1 LQHWENDGIVP
12 DVIVIT
18 GGNDSDSNSSESDTS
33 EDKSESHDGSDF
45 EFVQPLPTEL
55 PGYCVA

>member
-1 LQHWENDGIVP
+1 LQYWESDGIVP

-18 GGNDSDSNSSESDTS
+18 VGNDSDSNSSESDTS
-33 EDKSESHDGSDF
+33 EDKSESHDSSDF
-45 EFVQPLPTEL
+45 EFVQPLPAEL